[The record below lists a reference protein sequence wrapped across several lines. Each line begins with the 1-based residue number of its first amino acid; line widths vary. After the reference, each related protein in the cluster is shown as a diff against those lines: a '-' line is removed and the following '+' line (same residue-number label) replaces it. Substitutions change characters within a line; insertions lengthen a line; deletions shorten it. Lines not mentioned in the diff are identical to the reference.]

1 MLISF
6 TFYKK
11 VKYFNFGVNKHP
23 LFSILLTKLSNNLA
37 KIIIN
42 NENESNKIRF
52 FQNLA
57 NFGF

>member
-1 MLISF
+1 MKHFHFS
-6 TFYKK
+6 
-11 VKYFNFGVNKHP
+11 VNKYP
-23 LFSILLTKLSNNLA
+23 FLSILLTWLSNNLA
-37 KIIIN
+37 FILIN